1 VTPLSPP
8 YVRDD
13 RRGYPHGCSDTTGE
27 GRGRAWDVAAGVP
40 DPEVPVLTIGDL
52 GVLRDVTVDTD
63 GRVQVTVTPT
73 YSGCPAM
80 DTIRTDVVRALRD
93 AGFAGADVH
102 TVLSPAWT
110 TDWMTDAGKRKLLAY
125 GIAPPAQRPGQP
137 AVGRGTTSTGPVL
150 VNLSVRCPRCGSGDT
165 RELSR
170 FGSTACKALWS
181 CTACLEPFD
190 HFKAI

>member
-1 VTPLSPP
+1 M
-8 YVRDD
+8 
-13 RRGYPHGCSDTTGE
+13 TT
-27 GRGRAWDVAAGVP
+27 ATAVAHAVAAAVP

-52 GVLRDVTVDTD
+52 GVLRDVTVDAD
-63 GRVQVTVTPT
+63 GCVQVTVTPT

-80 DTIRTDVVRALRD
+80 DAIRTDVVQALAD
-93 AGFAGADVH
+93 AGFAGAEVH

-110 TDWMTDAGKRKLLAY
+110 TDWMSDEGKRKLLAY
-125 GIAPPAQRPGQP
+125 GIAPPATR
-137 AVGRGTTSTGPVL
+137 RTTGAGPVP
-150 VNLSVRCPRCGSGDT
+150 VSLSVRCPQCGSGDT

-181 CTACLEPFD
+181 CNSCLEPFD